1 MVSAISAWNYAEA
14 FIFFLF
20 ILFFHFL
27 FFSLS
32 KVHCYV
38 LLSPGDHKIWSEIQ
52 KINHLENEISFDFKK
67 KKDKR
72 FIMYYRP
79 CIGNKSFPSASNLY
93 VTGILLPVEYGYQS
107 HIFEIHSISNE
118 KPWIMIK

>member
-38 LLSPGDHKIWSEIQ
+38 LLSPGDQ
-52 KINHLENEISFDFKK
+52 KYKKLIISKTKFHVISKK
-67 KKDKR
+67 KKEKKKDLS
-72 FIMYYRP
+72 
-79 CIGNKSFPSASNLY
+79 CITDHALEINHFPVQVIS
-93 VTGILLPVEYGYQS
+93 TLLESSYLWNMVINR
-107 HIFEIHSISNE
+107 IFLKYIAFQMRSLGL
-118 KPWIMIK
+118 

>member
-1 MVSAISAWNYAEA
+1 MYCYHPVIIKYDQKYKKLIISKTK
-14 FIFFLF
+14 
-20 ILFFHFL
+20 FHL
-27 FFSLS
+27 
-32 KVHCYV
+32 
-38 LLSPGDHKIWSEIQ
+38 
-52 KINHLENEISFDFKK
+52 ISKK
-67 KKDKR
+67 KKEKR

>member
-1 MVSAISAWNYAEA
+1 MLSATSAWNYAEA

-38 LLSPGDHKIWSEIQ
+38 LLSAGDQ
-52 KINHLENEISFDFKK
+52 KYKKLIISKTKF
-67 KKDKR
+67 
-72 FIMYYRP
+72 
-79 CIGNKSFPSASNLY
+79 
-93 VTGILLPVEYGYQS
+93 
-107 HIFEIHSISNE
+107 HSIS
-118 KPWIMIK
+118 KRKKIKDLSCITDHALEINHFPVQVISTLLESSYLWNMVINHIFLKYIAFQMKSLGL